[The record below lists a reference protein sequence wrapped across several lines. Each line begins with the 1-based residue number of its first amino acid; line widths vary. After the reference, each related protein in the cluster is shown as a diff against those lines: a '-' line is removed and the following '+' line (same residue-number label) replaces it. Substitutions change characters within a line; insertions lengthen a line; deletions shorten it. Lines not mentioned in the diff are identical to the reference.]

1 MGRRW
6 LDMREDMGVRN
17 DSHLF
22 SGRHGVK
29 AEAVGPR
36 AFSECSKGC
45 CIHLHAPPRSSHI
58 ALSIAWDVANN
69 MQNGSHDCHGPAK
82 TLGMKTKPANRVSI
96 A

>member
-6 LDMREDMGVRN
+6 LGMREDMGVRN

-45 CIHLHAPPRSSHI
+45 CIHLHAPPPI
-58 ALSIAWDVANN
+58 LSYHAFYSVGCGKQYAKWVARL
-69 MQNGSHDCHGPAK
+69 SWAY
-82 TLGMKTKPANRVSI
+82 
-96 A
+96 